1 VVRVLNQI
9 RERLAAAGTS
19 SALFPEPP
27 TFRFAP
33 EFRDC
38 PHCGAGLKVHR
49 VRKRFP
55 VTLHLGRFVAR
66 ETTLRCD
73 RCPGR
78 PVFRSAELD
87 ALVGPGRVYGHDVTV
102 HVGEQLFR
110 RWRTVDE
117 IVAGLRD
124 RNVPISATGVRELAE
139 RYIVSLGILH
149 AEAAPRLAE
158 AMRAE
163 GGYVLHIDS
172 TCKGGSAHLLT
183 GIDEVGGLVLLN
195 AKIPAESEAETAA
208 FLRTLVDRF
217 GRPAAVSCDMSR
229 GFLAALASVLDGV
242 PVYLCHFH
250 FLRDLGKDLLGADYA
265 IIRERLRHHGAKAGL
280 RRFAASLAEVTR
292 KDAARLGELAALAA
306 RGRAGLPA
314 AADVPWEA
322 LLAAFAMSVPDA
334 EHKGDGCGFP
344 FDRPHLLFFRQAR
357 SVLNAVESI
366 RLLPRLPA
374 ASAKLCA
381 KLEGLLRPMCADR
394 ALRAAADSLEAR
406 APLFDRLRE
415 AMRLAEPGQQS
426 GLNDDGG
433 GAPLPAVMEDVD
445 RFCREMR
452 EDDARMRDPLVVAM
466 LAQIDARHDLLFA
479 GPVELDTPA
488 GKRLVQPQRTNNILE
503 RFFRWLNRGICRRI
517 GHAPGETDIDR
528 VPVDAPLVANLDDPR
543 YLEALLDGS
552 PTLADRM
559 ANVDRRLLHDTLA
572 ELHKSQTGL
581 DRKLRARMRQRVA
594 PLEIA
599 CLILTAAA

>member
-1 VVRVLNQI
+1 M
-9 RERLAAAGTS
+9 
-19 SALFPEPP
+19 LFPEPP

-33 EFRDC
+33 EFHHC
-38 PHCGAGLKVHR
+38 PHCGAPLKVHR
-49 VRKRFP
+49 VRNRFP
-55 VTLHLGRFVAR
+55 VTLHLGPFVAR

-124 RNVPISATGVRELAE
+124 RNVPISPTGVRELAE

-163 GGYVLHIDS
+163 GAYVLHLDS

-195 AKIPAESEAETAA
+195 AKIPAEGEAETAA
-208 FLRTLVDRF
+208 FLRTLVARF

-229 GFLAALASVLDGV
+229 GFLAALASELDGV

-265 IIRERLRHHGAKAGL
+265 VVRDRLRHHGAKAGL
-280 RRFAASLAEVTR
+280 KRLVASLADATR
-292 KDAARLGELAALAA
+292 RDAARFREVATLAAGGGTAPP
-306 RGRAGLPA
+306 PA
-314 AADVPWEA
+314 ADFPWEA
-322 LLAAFAMSVPDA
+322 LVAAFAMSILDA
-334 EHKGDGCGFP
+334 EREGDGCGFP
-344 FDRPHLLFFRQAR
+344 FDRPHLLFLRQAQ
-357 SVLNAVESI
+357 SVLDAVESI

-374 ASAKLCA
+374 AAAKLCA
-381 KLEGLLRPMCADR
+381 RLEDLLRPMCDDR

-406 APLFDRLRE
+406 APLFDRLRA
-415 AMRLAEPGQQS
+415 AMRLAEPGGRA

-433 GAPLPAVMEDVD
+433 DTPLPDVMESVD
-445 RFCREMR
+445 RLCREIR
-452 EDDARMRDPLVVAM
+452 EDDALMRDPLAVAM
-466 LAQIDARHDLLFA
+466 LAQIDARHGLLFA
-479 GPVELDTPA
+479 GPVELDAPA

-503 RFFRWLNRGICRRI
+503 RFFRWLNRGICKRV
-517 GHAPGETDIDR
+517 GHTPREADIDR
-528 VPVDAPLVANLDDPR
+528 IPVDAPLVANLDDPR

-552 PTLADRM
+552 PSLAQRM
-559 ANVDRRLLHDTLA
+559 ARVDRQLLHDTLA

-581 DRKLRARMRQRVA
+581 DRNLRARMRQRVA

-599 CLILTAAA
+599 RLILASVA